1 MFGVSGL
8 RIERSRQKG
17 VSPFRVGLVYAAWSV
32 IWIMAHAAGGSAVGA
47 LLGAL
52 GGLLPPPRHNFAA
65 YALGIILGL
74 SGLHNLGVLRLPM
87 PQIQRQVQRYWMVRL
102 PLVWTAVGYGVQL
115 GAGVT
120 TRITNFATYA
130 TLAAAILTRSAA
142 GGALTMAAFGIARA
156 LPAVLV
162 GPFAGTPQRSL
173 AMAFAIEGWEERV
186 HRASGVVLLLGAL
199 FVGVFKG
206 AL

>member
-1 MFGVSGL
+1 
-8 RIERSRQKG
+8 
-17 VSPFRVGLVYAAWSV
+17 
-32 IWIMAHAAGGSAVGA
+32 
-47 LLGAL
+47 
-52 GGLLPPPRHNFAA
+52 
-65 YALGIILGL
+65 
-74 SGLHNLGVLRLPM
+74 
-87 PQIQRQVQRYWMVRL
+87 
-102 PLVWTAVGYGVQL
+102 VGYGVQL

-199 FVGVFKG
+199 FVGVLKG